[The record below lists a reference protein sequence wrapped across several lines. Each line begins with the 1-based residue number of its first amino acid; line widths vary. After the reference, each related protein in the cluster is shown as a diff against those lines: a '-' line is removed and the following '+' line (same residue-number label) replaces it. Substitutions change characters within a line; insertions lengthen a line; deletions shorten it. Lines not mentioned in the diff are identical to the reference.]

1 MSYPISLDQKAKQE
15 QKAVQRLMMTPQMQQ
30 AIHLLRM
37 PVLELSQA
45 IALEMEQNPVLEYIQ
60 EHEEE
65 GEEEEE
71 PADERETEED
81 PEKECEFEENQ
92 LDKLLQLDEEYQDFF
107 NQNES
112 FSRRTAEEEKYKAFL
127 ENSIQDHP
135 TLRDHLMA
143 QAREAFTA
151 PEDLS
156 IAEILIGYLDEQ
168 GFLKTSLEEINT
180 YFSFPV
186 PKIRAVLE
194 VLKGFD
200 PVGVASKNVQEVLL
214 RQLALQGKSK
224 SLAYKIID
232 KYFDDLLHNRLP
244 QIQKALKVS
253 AQKIHEVIQNE
264 IAKLE
269 LHPGA
274 AFSQTQAQTL
284 VPDAA
289 LRQDG
294 EIFVADVNEEFVH
307 PLRLNRQ
314 YLKMLED
321 KTVSDESK
329 EFIKSKIISG
339 KWLMRNLHQ
348 RNETITKIANYLGKK
363 QKDFLL
369 GGEGNLIPLTMRE
382 VASELELHESTI
394 ARAVADKYIETPRG
408 IYPFRFF
415 FSNAYTSEKGDDV
428 SSKTVRNLITQII
441 NEEDKKKPLSD
452 EAISKQVQ
460 ESGITCARRTVT
472 KYRKELK
479 LGTAQ
484 QRRRF

>member
-15 QKAVQRLMMTPQMQQ
+15 QKTVQRLMMTPQMQQ
-30 AIHLLRM
+30 AIHLLQM

-45 IALEMEQNPVLEYIQ
+45 IAIEMEQNPVLEYIQ
-60 EHEEE
+60 DDQ
-65 GEEEEE
+65 EEEEE
-71 PADERETEED
+71 EDSLEEPKKEED
-81 PEKECEFEENQ
+81 SEKECEFEENQ

-107 NQNES
+107 NES
-112 FSRRTAEEEKYKAFL
+112 GSFVSRRTAEEEKYKAFL

-135 TLRDHLMA
+135 TLCDYLME
-143 QAREAFTA
+143 QAREAFSD
-151 PEDLS
+151 PQDLS
-156 IAEILIGYLDEQ
+156 IAEILVGYLDEQ
-168 GFLKTSLEEINT
+168 GFLTTSLEEIST
-180 YFSFPV
+180 CFSLPV
-186 PKIRAVLE
+186 SKIRAVLD
-194 VLKGFD
+194 VFKGFD
-200 PVGVASKNVQEVLL
+200 PVGIASKNVQEVLL
-214 RQLALQGKSK
+214 RQLAVRGKSK
-224 SLAYKIID
+224 SLAYKIIE

-264 IAKLE
+264 IANLE

-274 AFSQTQAQTL
+274 AFAHSEAQTL

-294 EIFVADVNEEFVH
+294 DLFVADVNEEFVH
-307 PLRLNRQ
+307 PIRLNRE

-321 KTVSDESK
+321 KSVPDESK
-329 EFIKSKIISG
+329 EFIKSKIVSG

-363 QKDFLL
+363 QKEFFL
-369 GGEGNLIPLTMRE
+369 GGTGTLTPLTMRE
-382 VASELELHESTI
+382 VAAELELHESTI
-394 ARAVADKYIETPRG
+394 ARAVADKYIDTPRG

-428 SSKTVRNLITQII
+428 SSKTVRNLVAQII

-460 ESGITCARRTVT
+460 SMGITCARRTVT
-472 KYRKELK
+472 KYRKELRV
-479 LGTAQ
+479 GTAQ